1 MNPRASI
8 IGLGRAFKK
17 MARGIRQSFSI
28 DLVYDPDPDA
38 FGWQEIGGGSETT
51 VAATE
56 DDFFSVAA
64 RSDVMFILSPPVEHV
79 RQLER
84 AVSLNK
90 AVFIEKPLA
99 VDMDGLR
106 RIDLAVQANP
116 RVYFS
121 DFYVDVR
128 GASLVR
134 AFGSHLDDNRWIAS
148 RIQSVEGK
156 PFSNELREQLGP
168 ISSIEASLL
177 EGEGDAG
184 VVDSRPWLRE
194 PGGGGVLLDLACHH
208 LALYFALFDCALD
221 ILEVR
226 LGIHPAGFTGTDYRP
241 WTAHEAVAETY
252 AILQLR
258 STAGFPVRIEVGK
271 NWNGDARLFKINGL
285 HGAATLD
292 FGTLNGPKNRLLT
305 NIDGE
310 KRVFEL
316 HQNYWDMVAEGFS
329 NYFESGSSK
338 PHGYRE
344 GRAALRTILEAKALA
359 SNL

>member
-1 MNPRASI
+1 VI
-8 IGLGRAFKK
+8 
-17 MARGIRQSFSI
+17 
-28 DLVYDPDPDA
+28 
-38 FGWQEIGGGSETT
+38 
-51 VAATE
+51 
-56 DDFFSVAA
+56 
-64 RSDVMFILSPPVEHV
+64 FILSPPVEHV

-84 AVSLNK
+84 AASLNK

-156 PFSNELREQLGP
+156 PFSSELRERLGP

-177 EGEGDAG
+177 EGEGEAG

-208 LALYFALFDCALD
+208 LALYFALFDSALS
-221 ILEVR
+221 ILDVR
-226 LGIHPAGFTGTDYRP
+226 LGIHPAGLTGTGYQP
-241 WTAHEAVAETY
+241 WSANEAVGETY
-252 AILQLR
+252 ALLRLR

-271 NWNGDARLFKINGL
+271 NWDADARLFQINALNGT
-285 HGAATLD
+285 ATLD
-292 FGTLNGPKNRLLT
+292 FGTLKGPKNRLLT
-305 NIDGE
+305 NIAGE
-310 KRVFEL
+310 KSVFAL
-316 HQNYWDMVAEGFS
+316 DQNYWDMVAEGFC
-329 NYFESGSSK
+329 NYFNSGSSK
-338 PHGYRE
+338 PHGYHE
-344 GRAALRTILEAKALA
+344 GRAALKTILQAKTLA